1 MGCLIPPTYF
11 GQTLFCD
18 LLANIRAVRVKYRI
32 SLRNGMWHGMTCGN
46 SIIMLNVIYAEWFKE
61 LNSTEKRAR
70 LFWAQPVREWRQ
82 IIPPAC
88 RRPFLVSISTFSTLF
103 HSIFIISPRS
113 PVNEKASTTS
123 VVGLLGRA
131 IVTLRTTSNEGW
143 RKCQSKGV
151 TDCRFNVGNV
161 TIVWNV
167 VSVFRNLSFNWG

>member
-18 LLANIRAVRVKYRI
+18 LLANIRAVRVKCRI

-143 RKCQSKGV
+143 RKCQSKV
-151 TDCRFNVGNV
+151 WQIVGLISE
-161 TIVWNV
+161 T
-167 VSVFRNLSFNWG
+167 SQLSELWFQSFAI